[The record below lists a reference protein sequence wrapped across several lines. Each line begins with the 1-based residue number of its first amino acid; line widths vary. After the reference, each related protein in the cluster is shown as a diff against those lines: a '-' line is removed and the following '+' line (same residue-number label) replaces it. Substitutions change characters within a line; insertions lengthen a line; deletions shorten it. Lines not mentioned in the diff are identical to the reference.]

1 MLLLQTCKG
10 NAIVNYAIS
19 FPQRDFV
26 VLESQ
31 QILRLCSCAQTSRSL
46 YTSCAQGGYIF
57 YAGASLA
64 RVSCRRRWPRLL
76 LLS

>member
-31 QILRLCSCAQTSRSL
+31 QYCAS
-46 YTSCAQGGYIF
+46 AAAHKAVVAYIQ
-57 YAGASLA
+57 ARAS
-64 RVSCRRRWPRLL
+64 
-76 LLS
+76 